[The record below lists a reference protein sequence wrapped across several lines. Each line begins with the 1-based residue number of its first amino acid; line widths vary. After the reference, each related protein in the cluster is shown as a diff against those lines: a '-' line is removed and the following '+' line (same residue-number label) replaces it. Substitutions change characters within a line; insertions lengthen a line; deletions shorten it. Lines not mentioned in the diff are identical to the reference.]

1 MIRGKPLKQH
11 YKTLRSDEVIPLSRG
26 NVAQA
31 TKGLPS
37 GYRVAP
43 YIYSLG
49 VDTKCRERCLHRSA
63 LAIHCERISYIL
75 EITIYELLVKDIYAS
90 KKPLDIYFPAL

>member
-1 MIRGKPLKQH
+1 MRRFPCQGNCVNLSFFVHCNKAMDTERRGR
-11 YKTLRSDEVIPLSRG
+11 RSLHLFI
-26 NVAQA
+26 NAN
-31 TKGLPS
+31 TN
-37 GYRVAP
+37 
-43 YIYSLG
+43 
-49 VDTKCRERCLHRSA
+49 CRERCLHRSA